1 MKTLLKNPETTNNGR
16 ISTQNYFI
24 MDKGIFLTVKDLMR
38 LTGSDNEAS
47 AGRMHRAIRDS
58 IAKDKRKLTIKEY
71 CQYERLD
78 FKEIWIFLREGK
90 YVNQ

>member
-1 MKTLLKNPETTNNGR
+1 MLLKNPETTNNGLCL
-16 ISTQNYFI
+16 TKENNLT

-47 AGRMHRAIRDS
+47 AGRMHRTIRDS
-58 IAKDKRKLTIKEY
+58 IAQDKRKLTIKEY

>member
-1 MKTLLKNPETTNNGR
+1 ME
-16 ISTQNYFI
+16 
-24 MDKGIFLTVKDLMR
+24 KGIFLTVKDLMR
-38 LTGSDNEAS
+38 LNGCNNEAS

-58 IAKDKRKLTIKEY
+58 IAENKRKLTIKEY

-78 FKEIWIFLREGK
+78 FKEIWLFLREGK

>member
-1 MKTLLKNPETTNNGR
+1 
-16 ISTQNYFI
+16 

-47 AGRMHRAIRDS
+47 TARAHRAIRDA
-58 IAKDKRKLTIKEY
+58 IAKDKHKITVKEY
-71 CQYERLD
+71 CQYEKLD

-90 YVNQ
+90 YANQ